1 MSGTVRPP
9 EVLAVVAESGQMA
22 VWGLPGAQ
30 PHTFH
35 GDELADSYSTLLNLV
50 HEHATLIEGQVWLA
64 ARTPDGLWHMAIDPE
79 GRTVPIPDEAFT
91 AEPPPLDALAHGSG
105 LAPAEPTDASP
116 ADKTAALR
124 QVADPDPSVRACAW
138 AALANWGDDPAQV
151 IEAELDPAHLAVL
164 ADSRLGWVRA
174 GVAGHPRTDTAT
186 LALLS
191 DDPDAVVRQ
200 ALAARMDLP
209 ADLVAELAGDPDATV
224 RGELWRNPTAAF
236 LSTAI
241 PVDAPTAAPT
251 VGSAAVVSGASTPDA
266 GFSALATATAA
277 PESRSEGGAI
287 PAPADAAQPRGGA
300 ALPGRRR
307 AGMAA
312 GIAAA
317 AMLLAGA
324 GYAVVASATDPPPAA
339 AASGPVV
346 AWNGTWLPAGP
357 DGPDNPTGPVATGFA
372 HTTLGAACAAAHLS
386 VRIDPYAG
394 PASFVPTITDQTY
407 GGTPAALLRATQTRY
422 TAAAAKSG
430 ITDGA
435 PIPTSA
441 GRIVGWRVDAWTADR
456 PVTVHLRV
464 LGPDGADLDFRIDVV
479 WTGDDY
485 ALVDPTRADTFT
497 TSPADDPTSY
507 RSF

>member
-105 LAPAEPTDASP
+105 LAPAEPTEAPP

-138 AALANWGDDPAQV
+138 AALASWGDDPAQV

-209 ADLVAELAGDPDATV
+209 ADLVAELAGDPDANV

-236 LSTAI
+236 LSSAI
-241 PVDAPTAAPT
+241 PVDARTAAPT
-251 VGSAAVVSGASTPDA
+251 VGSAAVGAGASTPDA
-266 GFSALATATAA
+266 GFSALTTATAA

-287 PAPADAAQPRGGA
+287 PAPADAAQPWGGA

-324 GYAVVASATDPPPAA
+324 G
-339 AASGPVV
+339 
-346 AWNGTWLPAGP
+346 
-357 DGPDNPTGPVATGFA
+357 
-372 HTTLGAACAAAHLS
+372 
-386 VRIDPYAG
+386 
-394 PASFVPTITDQTY
+394 
-407 GGTPAALLRATQTRY
+407 
-422 TAAAAKSG
+422 
-430 ITDGA
+430 
-435 PIPTSA
+435 
-441 GRIVGWRVDAWTADR
+441 
-456 PVTVHLRV
+456 
-464 LGPDGADLDFRIDVV
+464 
-479 WTGDDY
+479 
-485 ALVDPTRADTFT
+485 
-497 TSPADDPTSY
+497 
-507 RSF
+507 